1 MAHSSCDVLI
11 IGSGPGAAAIARQM
25 RSVGAGVTIL
35 QGVGCARFKH
45 LDGGI
50 LNPEVLRK
58 AIGTSEGAP
67 LHRVGEHTVFR
78 RDLLEEWAVS
88 QLGEGITIREGFE
101 EAMAVPHD
109 TGRVSVIDASGEQQ
123 ILASSVVLTEGAN
136 PKIGIA
142 ARLREDFDPED
153 MIHFGR
159 AVVRGD
165 SVKAPAAGA
174 FRTSWGVPG
183 WYNVI
188 PHPDG
193 ALVGASARIENIM
206 RVGRDGREVLKDFL
220 TSQIAGD
227 LGIQGEIDEIGMELV
242 PLRSTTRPTIIGAH
256 NISIN
261 FDANGSIDPRS
272 LNRYNIVL
280 ASGLEMGSMLAKEWP
295 QLVEWDEAGLH
306 VWDVFADERTPYHD
320 DRGTGFIEDGAAP
333 RRGILQR
340 LLNR

>member
-1 MAHSSCDVLI
+1 MAQSSCDVLI
-11 IGSGPGAAAIARQM
+11 IGSGLGAAAIARQM

-50 LNPEVLRK
+50 VNPGVLQN

-78 RDLLEEWAVS
+78 RDLLEEWALA
-88 QLGEGITIREGFE
+88 QLDGVTILDGFE
-101 EAMAVPHD
+101 EARAVPHD
-109 TGRVSVIDASGEQQ
+109 TGKVSVIDATGQQQ
-123 ILASSVVLTEGAN
+123 ILANSVVLTEGAN

-142 ARLREDFDPED
+142 TRLREDFEPED

-159 AVVRGD
+159 AIVRGA
-165 SVKAPAAGA
+165 SMNEPATGA

-183 WYNVI
+183 WYSVI

-227 LGIQGEIDEIGMELV
+227 LAIQGEIDEIGMELV
-242 PLRSTTRPTIIGAH
+242 PLRSTTRPTIVGSH

-280 ASGLEMGSMLAKEWP
+280 ASGLEMGAMLAREWP

>member
-1 MAHSSCDVLI
+1 MAQSSCDVLI
-11 IGSGPGAAAIARQM
+11 IGSGLGAAAIARQM
-25 RSVGAGVTIL
+25 RAVGAGVTML

-50 LNPEVLRK
+50 VKPDLLRK
-58 AIGTSEGAP
+58 VIGTAEGAP
-67 LHRVGEHTVFR
+67 LHQVGEHTVFR
-78 RDLLEEWAVS
+78 RDQLEQWAIE
-88 QLGEGITIREGFE
+88 QLGDDITYLDGFE
-101 EAMAVPHD
+101 EARAVPHD
-109 TGRVSVIDASGEQQ
+109 TGRVSVVDASGEQQ
-123 ILASSVVLTEGAN
+123 IHASSVILTEGAN

-159 AVVRGD
+159 AIVRGA
-165 SVKAPAAGA
+165 SVNSPSAGA

-183 WYNVI
+183 WYTVV
-188 PHPDG
+188 PHPEG

-220 TSQIAGD
+220 TTQIAGD

-242 PLRSTTRPTIIGAH
+242 PLRSTTRPTMIGSH
-256 NISIN
+256 NITIN

-272 LNRYNIVL
+272 MNRYNIVL
-280 ASGLEMGSMLAKEWP
+280 ASSLEMGSMLAREWP

-306 VWDVFADERTPYHD
+306 VWDVFTDERTPYHD

-333 RRGILQR
+333 RRGIFQR